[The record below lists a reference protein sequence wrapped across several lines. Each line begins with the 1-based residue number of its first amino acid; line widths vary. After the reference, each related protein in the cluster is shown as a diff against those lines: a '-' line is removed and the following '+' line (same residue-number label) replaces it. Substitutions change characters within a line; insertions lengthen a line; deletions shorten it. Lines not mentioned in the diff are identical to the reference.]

1 MIKKDST
8 KATGKVNVVVSDLN
22 GKVKQDFTV
31 SNLVVDTG
39 LDHIAKALE
48 ANPAPTAMSHMAVG
62 TGTTA
67 AAAADTTLETE
78 ASGGRVT
85 LTSTTA
91 TDNSVAYVA
100 SYGAGV
106 ATAALT
112 EAAILNASS
121 AGTMLCRTVFPVI
134 NKGAADTMTVTW
146 TVTIS

>member
-1 MIKKDST
+1 MIKKDNT
-8 KATGKVNVVVSDLN
+8 KATGKVNVVISDVN

-39 LDHIAKALE
+39 LAHIAGALS
-48 ANPAPTAMSHMAVG
+48 ANPTPTAMSHMAVG

-67 AAAADTTLETE
+67 AAAGDTALETE
-78 ASGGRVT
+78 AADGRVV
-85 LTSTTA
+85 LTSTTP